1 MILVAQVFSLCHPVS
16 STTLMRLVIYEWCCS
31 GGLSGPDREL
41 VVHPGD
47 DVSSLAREG
56 RAMFRAIVADAVR
69 DGGFDVAALVDESL
83 PVDLPAAARRVVV
96 PRGRE
101 VVTLVVAA
109 QHADAVIVVAPETEG
124 VLAARVDAVR
134 AAGGTVLGP
143 ATAVIRLAAD
153 KQATID
159 ALAAAGVPVPA
170 GRALAAGE
178 AWPVGFHLPA
188 VRKARAST
196 GCDGLVMVRPGDPPP
211 CPAPVATRLE
221 AEWAGQPIGVSCLIG
236 PSGVVPYAALVQR
249 FSLRPLSGY
258 VGGGPLR
265 SANEQRRAE
274 GLAVRA
280 VEALLRRDPDAARAG
295 WVGVDM
301 ILGDRPDGLDDRVLE
316 VNPRVT
322 TSFVGLAA
330 AAPASLV
337 RAIVD
342 AAAGREIGPT
352 ALPAGFTFT
361 ITDDVPDF
369 PTRRAGP

>member
-1 MILVAQVFSLCHPVS
+1 
-16 STTLMRLVIYEWCCS
+16 MRLVIYESCCS
-31 GGLSGPDREL
+31 GGLAGPERKL

-47 DVSSLAREG
+47 DVNSLAREG
-56 RAMFRAIVADAVR
+56 QAMFRALVADAVR

-83 PVDLPAAARRVVV
+83 PLDLPAAVRRVVV

-101 VVTLVVAA
+101 VETLVAAA
-109 QHADAVIVVAPETEG
+109 QHADAVIVVAPETAG

-143 ATAVIRLAAD
+143 STSVIQLAAD

-170 GRALAAGE
+170 GRSLAAEE
-178 AWPVGFHLPA
+178 AWPASFRLPA

-196 GCDGLVMVRPGDPPP
+196 GCDGLMVVRPGDPLP

-221 AEWAGQPIGVSCLIG
+221 AEWAGQPVGVSCLIG
-236 PSGVVPYAALVQR
+236 PSGVVPFAALVQR
-249 FSLRPLSGY
+249 FSLSPLPGY
-258 VGGGPLR
+258 VGGRPLR

-280 VEALLRRDPDAARAG
+280 VEALLRRDRGTARAG

-301 ILGDRPDGLDDRVLE
+301 ILGNRPDGLDDRVLE

-337 RAIVD
+337 RAIVN
-342 AAAGREIGPT
+342 AAAGREIGP
-352 ALPAGFTFT
+352 AILPAGFTFT
-361 ITDDVPDF
+361 LTDDAPACS
-369 PTRRAGP
+369 T